1 MLVWHVTLAF
11 WSRRSLWGAGRFEDD
26 ANPWVESS
34 ASQPSPELP
43 LLNSCCL
50 VCCIPWLLPELFVEL
65 LLPPGDSPGSS
76 AGCTTC
82 TSDCSETQPRGVGK
96 ARKPR
101 FNKLP
106 AEKAAC
112 SQPRHSQPP
121 EGSRLI
127 WPAQLRLRRSAAG
140 RRLLQHLVP
149 LPPGVYFCSRAAARP
164 STSIN
169 RRFSPIFFSSSQ
181 ARLSYPSP
189 FFVLQKM
196 PRDWPET
203 ITSFL
208 TFFSAHLSS
217 FPSRNDDP

>member
-82 TSDCSETQPRGVGK
+82 TSDCSETQPGGVGK

-106 AEKAAC
+106 AEKAATA
-112 SQPRHSQPP
+112 
-121 EGSRLI
+121 L
-127 WPAQLRLRRSAAG
+127 PAPWG
-140 RRLLQHLVP
+140 LQ
-149 LPPGVYFCSRAAARP
+149 
-164 STSIN
+164 
-169 RRFSPIFFSSSQ
+169 
-181 ARLSYPSP
+181 
-189 FFVLQKM
+189 
-196 PRDWPET
+196 
-203 ITSFL
+203 
-208 TFFSAHLSS
+208 AHLTSTAATS
-217 FPSRNDDP
+217 AICCWQAPASASCPTATGSLFLLKGSCQTQHQHQ